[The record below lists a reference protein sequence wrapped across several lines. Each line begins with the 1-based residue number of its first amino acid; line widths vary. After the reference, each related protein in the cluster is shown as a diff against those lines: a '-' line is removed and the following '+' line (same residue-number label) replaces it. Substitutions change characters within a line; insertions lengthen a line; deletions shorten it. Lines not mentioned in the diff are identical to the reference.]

1 MSQIPVIDFAPFRD
15 GSPEDAEATGKKIFE
30 AFRDVGF
37 VYLKNH
43 GVPQEVVDEAFSWSK
58 KLFDLPQS
66 EKEKAPHPPEGWWHR
81 GYSGIGREKVT
92 QMVFDSDTLGELRKI
107 PDVKESF
114 EMGREDDETT
124 PNIWLPEST
133 IPGFRAFFN
142 NFFEINHDVG
152 QEILRAVAIGMG
164 LDRDFFES
172 YHTMK
177 DNQTRLL
184 HYPPVEEEMLRQ
196 GEKERIAAHTDFATM
211 TLLFQDDVGGL
222 EVEDIHQT
230 GVFNPVPYIPGTMVV
245 NIADFLMRWSNDTL
259 RSTMHRV
266 RAPPVV
272 NVDENGQEK
281 DGDSGGQRM
290 SRARYSIPYFI
301 VADKNKVIDCL
312 PGCYG
317 PDQPKKYEPIAS
329 GDYIAMRLNAIS

>member
-1 MSQIPVIDFAPFRD
+1 MSHIPVVDFAPFRE
-15 GSPEDAEATGKKIFE
+15 GSPADAKATGQVIFE

-43 GVPQEVVDEAFSWSK
+43 GVPQGVVDDAFSWSK

-81 GYSGIGREKVT
+81 GYSGMGREKVT
-92 QMVFDSDTLGELRKI
+92 QMVFDKENLGELRKI

-114 EMGREDDETT
+114 DIGREDDKIT

-133 IPGFRAFFN
+133 MPGFRAFFN
-142 NFFEINHDVG
+142 SFFQINHKVG
-152 QEILRAVAIGMG
+152 QDILRALAVGM
-164 LDRDFFES
+164 DMDENFFES
-172 YHTMK
+172 YHTMQ
-177 DNQTRLL
+177 DNQIRLL
-184 HYPPVEEEMLRQ
+184 HYPPVEEELLRQ
-196 GEKERIAAHTDFATM
+196 GKKERIAAHTDFATM

-222 EVEDIHQT
+222 EVEDIHQA
-230 GVFNPVPYIPGTMVV
+230 GVFNPVPYIPGTIVV
-245 NIADFLMRWSNDTL
+245 NIGDFLMRWSNDTL

-266 RAPPVV
+266 RAPPAT
-272 NVDENGQEK
+272 NVDEEGKEK
-281 DGDSGGQRM
+281 CDGSGQRM

-301 VADKNKVIDCL
+301 AANRKKVIDCL

-317 PDQPKKYEPIAS
+317 PDKSKKYEPINS
-329 GDYIAMRLNAIS
+329 GDYVAMRLNASY

>member
-1 MSQIPVIDFAPFRD
+1 MSQIPVVDFAPFHD
-15 GSPEDAEATGKKIFE
+15 GSAEEAKATAQKIFE

-43 GVPQEVVDEAFSWSK
+43 GVPQEVVDEAFSWSQR
-58 KLFDLPQS
+58 LFELPQS
-66 EKEKAPHPPEGWWHR
+66 EKDRAPHPPEGWWHR

-92 QMVFDSDTLGELRKI
+92 QMVFDRETVGELRKI

-114 EMGREDDETT
+114 EMGREDDEIT

-142 NFFEINHDVG
+142 DFFQINHGVG
-152 QEILRAVAIGMG
+152 QDILRAVTIGMD
-164 LDRDFFES
+164 LDEHFFES

-184 HYPPVEEEMLRQ
+184 HYPPVEEELLRK
-196 GEKERIAAHTDFATM
+196 GEKERIAAHTDFGTM

-222 EVEDIHQT
+222 EVEDIHKQ
-230 GVFNPVPYIPGTMVV
+230 GVFNSVPYIPGTMVV
-245 NIADFLMRWSNDTL
+245 NIGDFLMRWSNDTL

-266 RAPPVV
+266 RAPPV
-272 NVDENGQEK
+272 GSEK
-281 DGDSGGQRM
+281 TDGSGRRM

-301 VADKNKVIDCL
+301 AANKDKVIDCL

-317 PDQPKKYEPIAS
+317 PDRPKKYEPITS
-329 GDYIAMRLNAIS
+329 EDYVAMRLNAIS

>member
-1 MSQIPVIDFAPFRD
+1 MSQIPVVDFAPFRR
-15 GSPEDAEATGKKIFE
+15 GSAEDAKATGKKIFE

-81 GYSGIGREKVT
+81 GYSGVGREKLS
-92 QMVFDSDTLGELRKI
+92 QMVFDRDAVGELRKI

-114 EMGREDDETT
+114 EMGREDDESI

-142 NFFEINHDVG
+142 SFYEINHGVG
-152 QEILRAVAIGMG
+152 QEILCAVAIGMG
-164 LDRDFFES
+164 LERDFFES

-177 DNQTRLL
+177 DNQIRLL
-184 HYPPVEEEMLRQ
+184 HYPPVEEEMLLQ
-196 GEKERIAAHTDFATM
+196 GKKERIAAHTDFATM

-222 EVEDIHQT
+222 EVEDVHQK
-230 GVFNPVPYIPGTMVV
+230 GVFNPVPYIPGTIVV
-245 NIADFLMRWSNDTL
+245 NIGDFLMRWSNDTL

-266 RAPPVV
+266 RAPPAAK
-272 NVDENGQEK
+272 VDGNGKEE
-281 DGDSGGQRM
+281 DEGSSAQRM

-301 VADKNKVIDCL
+301 AANKEKVIDCL

-317 PDQPKKYEPIAS
+317 PERPKKYKPITS
-329 GDYIAMRLNAIS
+329 GEYVAMRLNAIS